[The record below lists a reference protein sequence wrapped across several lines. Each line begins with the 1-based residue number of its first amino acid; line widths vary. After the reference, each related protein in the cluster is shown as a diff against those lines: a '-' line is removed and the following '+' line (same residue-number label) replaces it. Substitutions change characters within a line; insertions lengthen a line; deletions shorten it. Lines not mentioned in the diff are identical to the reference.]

1 MTINLLDKHGRP
13 PIGARVYIEKHHA
26 LGTVVDLEKPFGTDC
41 RVEIDSG
48 SGEPALSWVSPK
60 ELKVIGPPELLQDCV
75 LDECPLCEEVIRVK
89 KSSKMPKGT

>member
-1 MTINLLDKHGRP
+1 MPIKLLDKHGRP

-26 LGTVVDLEKPFGTDC
+26 LGTVVDLEKLGIDC

-48 SGEPALSWVSPK
+48 SGEAVLSWVSPK

-75 LDECPLCEEVIRVK
+75 LDKCPLCEEIIRVE
-89 KSSKMPKGT
+89 KSSK